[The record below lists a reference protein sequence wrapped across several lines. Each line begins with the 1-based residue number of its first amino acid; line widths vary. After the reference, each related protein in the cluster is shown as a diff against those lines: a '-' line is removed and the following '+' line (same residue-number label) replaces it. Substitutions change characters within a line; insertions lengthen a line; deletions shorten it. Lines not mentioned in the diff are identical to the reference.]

1 LALWFSIRNVL
12 PFRVHLAAESAGGSV
27 SRGLIPMTQKKSELP
42 TQNTVPHYLAQPKSG
57 KGKGVLV
64 LHAWWGLNPFFK
76 DFCER
81 LAKEDLIVLAPDLY
95 RGATAP
101 TVDEAKKLRSK
112 LKKESV
118 TQEIVAAAEH
128 LRALCGARKRGI
140 GVVRFSLG
148 GYWALWLA
156 EQKANLVAATVA
168 FYATRTGDY
177 AKSQS
182 AFQFHH
188 ADSDDYVA
196 ASGVRQPE
204 KNLHAAG
211 KDAEFYSYPGTTH
224 WFFESDRANV
234 YNASAARLA
243 WKRTIAFLK
252 KHT

>member
-1 LALWFSIRNVL
+1 MSPKKAKPSIQDGTNY
-12 PFRVHLAAESAGGSV
+12 
-27 SRGLIPMTQKKSELP
+27 
-42 TQNTVPHYLAQPKSG
+42 YLAKPMSG

-64 LHAWWGLNPFFK
+64 LHAWLGLNPFFK
-76 DFCER
+76 DFCDR
-81 LAKEDLIVLAPDLY
+81 LAREGFTVLAPDLY
-95 RGATAP
+95 RGAAAS

-128 LRALCGARKRGI
+128 LRALCGAGKRGI
-140 GVVRFSLG
+140 GVVGFSLG

-182 AFQFHH
+182 VFQFHH

-224 WFFESDRANV
+224 WFFESDRADV
-234 YNASAARLA
+234 YNAPAARLA
-243 WKRTIAFLK
+243 WKRTIAFVK

>member
-1 LALWFSIRNVL
+1 MSPKKAKPSIQDGTN
-12 PFRVHLAAESAGGSV
+12 
-27 SRGLIPMTQKKSELP
+27 
-42 TQNTVPHYLAQPKSG
+42 HYLAKPMSG

-76 DFCER
+76 DFCDR
-81 LAKEDLIVLAPDLY
+81 LAREGFTVLAPDLY
-95 RGATAP
+95 RGAAAS

-128 LRALCGARKRGI
+128 LRALCGAGKRGI
-140 GVVRFSLG
+140 GVVGFSLG

-182 AFQFHH
+182 VFQFHH
-188 ADSDDYVA
+188 ADSDGYVA

-224 WFFESDRANV
+224 
-234 YNASAARLA
+234 
-243 WKRTIAFLK
+243 
-252 KHT
+252 